1 MACSMIKV
9 LWKVPA
15 EGTIN
20 YDWGKS
26 GNVLQKIKYWTNTWE
41 VYRIFTGGEKRKKLE
56 GNISE

>member
-1 MACSMIKV
+1 MIKV